1 MASTY
6 YSPSQEFQ
14 VSHSVRFQLTYA
26 LININAISAPS
37 DTRKGT
43 NQQQPRFNERKTI
56 LSGDTLR
63 QNSFQ
68 ELTDSRLQK
77 AIHDLYCILLYR
89 LRLSQYIFNVN
100 D

>member
-1 MASTY
+1 MN
-6 YSPSQEFQ
+6 
-14 VSHSVRFQLTYA
+14 V
-26 LININAISAPS
+26 ISAPS
-37 DTRKGT
+37 DTRKGI

-77 AIHDLYCILLYR
+77 NPFMIFIASQIVSAC
-89 LRLSQYIFNVN
+89 LSTY
-100 D
+100 